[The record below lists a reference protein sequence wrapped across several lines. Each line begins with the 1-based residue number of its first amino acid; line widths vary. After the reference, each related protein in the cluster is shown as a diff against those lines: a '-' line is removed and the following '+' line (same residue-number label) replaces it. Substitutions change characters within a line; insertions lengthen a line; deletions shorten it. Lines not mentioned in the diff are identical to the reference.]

1 MPRPLRAA
9 PGGLVYH
16 VLNRANARRR
26 IFERDSD
33 YSAFERTL
41 AEVQKRIPMRILAWC
56 VMPNHWHLV
65 LWPRLD
71 GDLSNYMRLV
81 TLTHT
86 QRWHAHRATA
96 GSGHL
101 YQGRFKSFAVQDDAH
116 FLTVCRYVEANAL
129 RANLVRRAEDWRW
142 CSLWR
147 TWRGQA
153 EEPPHIDEWPVARPQ
168 DWSGYVNQVVPAVE
182 LEAVRCSTRRGTPY
196 GQTPWVQAIAK
207 KLRLECSLRPRGR
220 PKKGPDPFIASGAAR
235 STPWT
240 RCARL
245 E

>member
-1 MPRPLRAA
+1 MPRPLRTA

-26 IFERDSD
+26 IFERDGD
-33 YSAFERTL
+33 YLAFERTL
-41 AEVQKRIPMRILAWC
+41 AEVQERIPMRILAWC
-56 VMPNHWHLV
+56 LMPNHWHLV

-71 GDLSNYMRLV
+71 GDLSNYMRLL

-101 YQGRFKSFAVQDDAH
+101 YQGRFKSFVIQDDAH

-129 RANLVRRAEDWRW
+129 RGGLVRRAEDWRW

-147 TWRGQA
+147 AYREHA
-153 EEPPHIDEWPVARPQ
+153 KEPPCVDLWPLTRPQ
-168 DWSGYVNQVVPAVE
+168 DWVVYVNEPQTPAE
-182 LEAVRCSTRRGTPY
+182 IEGVRRCAHRGTPY
-196 GQTPWVQAIAK
+196 GEAPWVQDVARELSLQCT
-207 KLRLECSLRPRGR
+207 LRGRGR
-220 PKKGPDPFIASGAAR
+220 PRKGPDPFFHQAKKGS
-235 STPWT
+235 
-240 RCARL
+240 
-245 E
+245 

>member
-1 MPRPLRAA
+1 MPRPLRTAR
-9 PGGLVYH
+9 GGLVYH

-26 IFERDSD
+26 IFDREGD
-33 YSAFERTL
+33 YFAFERTL
-41 AEVQKRIPMRILAWC
+41 AEVQDRIPMRILAWC
-56 VMPNHWHLV
+56 LMPNHWHLV

-129 RANLVRRAEDWRW
+129 RANLVRRAEEWRW

-147 TWRGQA
+147 AGRGQA
-153 EEPPHIDEWPVARPQ
+153 DEPPRIDQWPVTRPL
-168 DWSGYVNQVVPAVE
+168 DWTGYVNQAVTPVE
-182 LEAVRCSTRRGTPY
+182 LEAVRCCARRGAPY
-196 GQTPWVQAIAK
+196 GHKPWVQGVAK
-207 KLRLECSLRPRGR
+207 ELRLECTLRPRGR
-220 PKKGPDPFIASGAAR
+220 PKKGPASEKG
-235 STPWT
+235 S
-240 RCARL
+240 
-245 E
+245 